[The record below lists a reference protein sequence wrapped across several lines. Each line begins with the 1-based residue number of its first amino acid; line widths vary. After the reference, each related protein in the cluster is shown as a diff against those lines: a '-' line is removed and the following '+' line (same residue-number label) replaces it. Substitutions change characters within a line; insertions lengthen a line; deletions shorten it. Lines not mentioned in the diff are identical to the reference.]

1 MRELILNLPKPS
13 SVRKQPSS
21 SDNTGRSDKR
31 PCGRSPIMVNQLFS
45 SLANIHKP
53 HGGGPTPAR
62 PPDLPGPANIIIL
75 DPQTRSRRKRYSPPL
90 GNLQCQTLTLMVTS
104 QWKRQTTPPPT
115 ATKAS
120 SSNSCKVR
128 SLLPVQEWRVIDLRY
143 FIVDNS
149 CVLRK

>member
-1 MRELILNLPKPS
+1 MQELILNLPKPS

-21 SDNTGRSDKR
+21 SDNARRSDKR

-90 GNLQCQTLTLMVTS
+90 GNLQCQTLTLMVHVS
-104 QWKRQTTPPPT
+104 VKEADTTT
-115 ATKAS
+115 TNSNKSIVVKQLQS
-120 SSNSCKVR
+120 SILITGTGVACNRS
-128 SLLPVQEWRVIDLRY
+128 SLLH
-143 FIVDNS
+143 
-149 CVLRK
+149 C